1 VEKQHGISPVRIF
14 RVANIKSA
22 AKRAKQ
28 SERRRQHNIALKSRM
43 RTAVK
48 KVVNAI
54 DQGNAEVAATEYR
67 EAAPQIDKMADKGL
81 IHRNKAARHKSRLNK
96 AIKTL
101 SAG

>member
-1 VEKQHGISPVRIF
+1 M
-14 RVANIKSA
+14 ANIKSA

-96 AIKTL
+96 MVKAL
-101 SAG
+101 AA

>member
-1 VEKQHGISPVRIF
+1 
-14 RVANIKSA
+14 VANIKSA

-43 RTAVK
+43 RTAIK
-48 KVVNAI
+48 KVVGAL

-67 EAAPQIDKMADKGL
+67 VAVPEIDKMANRGL
-81 IHRNKAARHKSRLNK
+81 IHQNKASRHKSRLNK
-96 AIKTL
+96 AIKNL